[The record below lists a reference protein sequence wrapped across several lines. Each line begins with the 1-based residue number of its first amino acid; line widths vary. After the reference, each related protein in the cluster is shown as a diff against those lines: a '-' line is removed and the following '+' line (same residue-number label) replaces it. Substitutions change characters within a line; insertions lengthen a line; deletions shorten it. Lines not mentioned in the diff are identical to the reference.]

1 MFNNSEDLTVQGNR
15 GIALTVA
22 DGVVQNL
29 PEIIGALREVYKTHK
44 RTQTFSQIVE
54 ANISVLNIN
63 KDNFRFLIQ
72 SLTELSKTK
81 DADEETK
88 TLYRDMIRTIHEHFM
103 QTAGMAK
110 GLGDFLDKI

>member
-1 MFNNSEDLTVQGNR
+1 MSENKELMVKDGRSL
-15 GIALTVA
+15 ALTVA
-22 DGVVQNL
+22 DGVIQNL
-29 PEIIGALREVYKTHK
+29 PEIIGALQAVYRTHK

-54 ANISVLNIN
+54 ANIEVLNIN

-81 DADEETK
+81 DSDEETK
-88 TLYRDMIRTIHEHFM
+88 NLYREMIRTLHEHFM

>member
-1 MFNNSEDLTVQGNR
+1 MFENKDLLVSGNR
-15 GIALTVA
+15 GVAITVA

-44 RTQTFSQIVE
+44 KTQTFSQIVE

-63 KDNFRFLIQ
+63 KENFKFLIQ

-81 DADEETK
+81 DADDETK
-88 TLYRDMIRTIHEHFM
+88 NLYRDMIRTLHEHFM

-110 GLGDFLDKI
+110 GLGDFLDKL